1 MDITNILEAVVCLIG
16 ALASVFLIP
25 YLKTKLNEAQR
36 KRIKQYIDTAVTAA
50 EKLFPKK
57 DGEKLG
63 EKRLAYVAEYL
74 KTKGIYFDVNNTYDD
89 IRVMIESA
97 VNEFTY

>member
-1 MDITNILEAVVCLIG
+1 MDITNILEAAIYLIG
-16 ALASVFLIP
+16 ALVSVFLIP

-36 KRIKQYIDTAVTAA
+36 KRIKQYIDTAVMAA
-50 EKLFPKK
+50 EKLYPSK

-63 EKRLAYVAEYL
+63 TKRLAYVSEYL
-74 KTKGIYFDVNNTYDD
+74 AKKGIYFDVNNTYDD